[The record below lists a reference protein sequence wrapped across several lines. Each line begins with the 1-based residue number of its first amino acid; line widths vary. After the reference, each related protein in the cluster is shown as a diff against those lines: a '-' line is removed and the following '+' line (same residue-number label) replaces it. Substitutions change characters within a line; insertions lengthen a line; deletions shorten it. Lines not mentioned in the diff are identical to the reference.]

1 MNEYFQQ
8 LKCKK
13 EGLCVY
19 AVLKVNLF
27 IASFPG
33 KNHEKTA
40 FFTYERRTMPQNCAI
55 FLVLNS

>member
-19 AVLKVNLF
+19 AVLRANLF
-27 IASFPG
+27 IASLTKITDRALG
-33 KNHEKTA
+33 ASGRNEA
-40 FFTYERRTMPQNCAI
+40 R
-55 FLVLNS
+55 